1 MAKDGITSY
10 RLDIESGKWEKFKSL
25 IPKNMRLNDALVT
38 LIERHIEQGKVLG
51 HE

>member
-10 RLDIESGKWEKFKSL
+10 RLDIESDKWEKFKSL